1 MSAIYIKN
9 VNNECLCNICSEK
22 LEIGNSVGLKCNT
35 LKHIFCYECILDWYK
50 ESNKNKNTQTV
61 RNMCPICR
69 KNGGFLPIHKN
80 FNLIKGIHSFKDPV
94 VKEHIVKTPIDNPKS
109 NKYNILTD
117 INPNKLPHECG
128 AKLKT
133 KNGYCECNAKSVFG
147 GFCGKHSNYIKPQQP
162 NLNNDPSSDINDPSS
177 DINDSPSDNK
187 IINPQ
192 NDDTLII

>member
-22 LEIGNSVGLKCNT
+22 LEIGNSIGLKCDT
-35 LKHIFCYECILDWYK
+35 KHIFCYECILDWYK
-50 ESNKNKNTQTV
+50 ESNKNKNIHTV

-69 KNGGFLPIHKN
+69 KNGGFLPVHKN
-80 FNLIKGIHSFKDPV
+80 FDLIKGIHSFKDQV
-94 VKEHIVKTPIDNPKS
+94 VKEHIVKPSIDKPKS
-109 NKYNILTD
+109 NKSNIID

-133 KNGYCECNAKSVFG
+133 KNGYCECNAKSIFG
-147 GFCGKHSNYIKPQQP
+147 GFCGRHANYSTAQQP
-162 NLNNDPSSDINDPSS
+162 HVNNNPPT
-177 DINDSPSDNK
+177 DINDSSSDNK
-187 IINPQ
+187 TIANDLQ